1 MLSSVTGEHSRQLQP
16 DGHGTARRAADL
28 TRSLRPR
35 LRLAGHVAIYAVSI
49 LVFLGAWEEA
59 SRSFYMP
66 ILFPGPLHTFRTM
79 LGLLYDGSLL
89 SDAAISMMRILIG
102 FAIGSLIGFALGVA
116 IGASPLV
123 RYALDPYVNFLRFV
137 SGIAWIQFATLW
149 LGLGETSK
157 IALVSYVTIFAVA
170 INTFAGFVRIPR
182 NRRRAALSSGASPLQ
197 RLVLVDVP
205 STVHFAL
212 QGMRLAMAGAF
223 LTVVAAEMVAAN
235 SGLGF
240 LINSSREF
248 MATDVM
254 FVAILALAVLGYVT
268 DKLFVFLS
276 DLFLG
281 RFRLSIEQNT
291 MDEVPRLSS
300 PAGRTGSGL
309 TRPAVVWCLSL
320 AAFVSTWGIAS
331 LFYPPALLPSPA
343 RTLGTAM
350 DSLRSGL
357 LVHHA
362 GASLVRVLAGFAI
375 GSAAGAVVGL
385 AAGCVMTLR
394 LFFDPLVN
402 VLRFVPA
409 VAMLTP
415 FVVWFGIGETS
426 KVLLIVFAT
435 VFIVILNTIAGV
447 DDVPRNRRRAAEML
461 GAGPWNT
468 FRLMIVPSVVPY
480 ILTGMR
486 IALGVSFASI
496 IVAEMVSAN
505 TGLGYLLSYAR
516 VISATDLQIVAILCI
531 GTLGW
536 VTDKILQLLVRL
548 ARRRYD

>member
-1 MLSSVTGEHSRQLQP
+1 M
-16 DGHGTARRAADL
+16 
-28 TRSLRPR
+28 TRSRRPGLRF
-35 LRLAGHVAIYAVSI
+35 AGQLAIYAVSI
-49 LVFLGAWEEA
+49 AVFLGAWEEA
-59 SRSFYMP
+59 SRSFYIP
-66 ILFPGPLHTFRTM
+66 ILFPGPLRTFHTL

-89 SDAAISMMRILIG
+89 SDAIISMMRILAG
-102 FAIGSLIGFALGVA
+102 FAIGSVIGFALGVA
-116 IGASPLV
+116 MGASPHV
-123 RYALDPYVNFLRFV
+123 RYVLDPYVNFLRFV

-149 LGLGETSK
+149 LGLGEASK
-157 IALVSYVTIFAVA
+157 IALVAYVTVFAVA
-170 INTFAGFVRIPR
+170 INTFAGFARIPR

-197 RLVLVDVP
+197 RLLLVDVP

-223 LTVVAAEMVAAN
+223 LTVVAAEMIAAD

-254 FVAILALAVLGYVT
+254 FVAILVLAVLGYVT

-276 DLFLG
+276 HVFLG

-291 MDEVPRLSS
+291 MDDMLRPPR
-300 PAGRTGSGL
+300 PAGRRGSPFAQ
-309 TRPAVVWCLSL
+309 PAVVWGLSV
-320 AAFVSTWGIAS
+320 AAFVGIWEIAS
-331 LFYPPALLPSPA
+331 LFYPPALLPSPV
-343 RTLGTAM
+343 RTLETAM

-357 LVHHA
+357 LVRHA
-362 GASLVRVLAGFAI
+362 GASLFRVLAGFAI
-375 GSAAGAVVGL
+375 GSAAGAVIGL
-385 AAGCVMTLR
+385 AAGCVMTIR
-394 LFFDPLVN
+394 LFFDPIVN

-435 VFIVILNTIAGV
+435 VFIVILNTVAGV
-447 DDVPRNRRRAAEML
+447 DDIPRNRGRAAEML

-536 VTDKILQLLVRL
+536 VTDRTLQLLVRL